1 MACCMSIFFTDL
13 DNTLIYSHHRGI
25 SKPRIVVEHLNGR
38 EQSFMTQFTYDFLC
52 SANWLTIVPVST
64 RTEHQYRRIE
74 CTEKL
79 RYKYAIVCN
88 GGKLLIDDKE
98 DEEWSLQSDILVSE
112 SYDSLEQATEFL
124 SHLIPGE
131 VVHRPEKYMRYAKCN
146 DPESVY
152 EELRNI
158 IDLNKVNVQRDGR
171 KVYIFANGISKG
183 KAIERFKQKKEF
195 KNIIAAGDNLM
206 DVSMLNKADYAFVH
220 KNIANKVECRNK
232 HVIEKALMSDE
243 ICSYLNKMRIE
254 GII

>member
-1 MACCMSIFFTDL
+1 MSIFFTDL
-13 DNTLIYSHHRGI
+13 DNTMIYSHHRGI
-25 SKPRIVVEHLNGR
+25 DKPKIVVEHLNGR

-74 CTEKL
+74 CVERL
-79 RYKYAIVCN
+79 RFKYAIVCN
-88 GGKLLIDDKE
+88 GGKLLIDGKE
-98 DEEWSLQSDILVSE
+98 DKEWSLQTDVLADE
-112 SYDSLEQATEFL
+112 SYDSLEHATEL
-124 SHLIPGE
+124 LAQLLPAE
-131 VVHRPEKYMRYAKCN
+131 VIHRPEKYMSYAKCD

-152 EELRNI
+152 EKLRDI

-183 KAIERFKQKKEF
+183 KAIERFKQKTGFE
-195 KNIIAAGDNLM
+195 NIIVAGDNFM

-220 KNIANKVECRNK
+220 KDIYNKVECRNK
-232 HVIEKALMSDE
+232 HVIGEDLMSDE
-243 ICSYLNKMRIE
+243 ICEYLKKMKIE